1 LFSSI
6 ITDLLNLFYKLFIT
20 FRVKFKRNSKDDFIE
35 EQDKLT
41 LMKKILIFL
50 FGHHSKIPKYWSI
63 FKDSYRMLKVILPL
77 VKSNKLKF
85 CFKIIK
91 GHNYLKFQS
100 NLNNKKEYFK
110 NKYQF
115 NYDDWFSGNMNV
127 WEYYLENLKE
137 IKYLEIGSFEGR
149 SAVFVGEL
157 NNVKEVTCVDTFEGS
172 DEHNNINFDLVYNNC
187 SKNLKKL
194 NISYNLIKNSS
205 HNFFKIND
213 NKFNVIYIDGSH
225 FYNDVK
231 KDFINSMN
239 SLVEGGILI
248 CDDFFWFFYE
258 KKEDNPIGAILE
270 CYENN
275 KKNLEILFVNR
286 QIIFKKIKAKLN

>member
-1 LFSSI
+1 MTSLKRGV
-6 ITDLLNLFYKLFIT
+6 KLI
-20 FRVKFKRNSKDDFIE
+20 
-35 EQDKLT
+35 

-50 FGHHSKIPKYWSI
+50 FGHQSKIVKYWSI

-91 GHNYLKFQS
+91 SHNYLKFQS
-100 NLNNKKEYFK
+100 NLNNKKKYFK

-115 NYDDWFSGNMNV
+115 NYDDWFSNNMNV
-127 WEYYLENLKE
+127 WEYYLKNLKE

-172 DEHNNINFDLVYNNC
+172 DEHNNINFDLVYKNC

-194 NISYNLIKNSS
+194 NISYNLIKDSS
-205 HNFFKIND
+205 HNFFQIND

-225 FYNDVK
+225 FYKDVK
-231 KDFINSMN
+231 KDFINSM
-239 SLVEGGILI
+239 SCLVEGGILI

-258 KKEDNPIGAILE
+258 KKKDNPIGAILE
-270 CYENN
+270 CYENY
-275 KKNLEILFVNR
+275 KKNLEILFVNN
-286 QIIFKKIKAKLN
+286 QIIFKKIKVKLN

>member
-1 LFSSI
+1 MTSLKRGV
-6 ITDLLNLFYKLFIT
+6 KLI
-20 FRVKFKRNSKDDFIE
+20 
-35 EQDKLT
+35 

-50 FGHHSKIPKYWSI
+50 FGHQSKIVKYWSI

-77 VKSNKLKF
+77 VKSNKLEF

-91 GHNYLKFQS
+91 SHNYLKFQS

-115 NYDDWFSGNMNV
+115 NYDDWFSDNMNV
-127 WEYYLENLKE
+127 WEYYLKNLKE

-157 NNVKEVTCVDTFEGS
+157 NNVKEVTCVDTFEGG
-172 DEHNNINFDLVYNNC
+172 DEHNNINFDLVYKNC

-205 HNFFKIND
+205 HNFFQIND

-225 FYNDVK
+225 FYKDVK
-231 KDFINSMN
+231 KDFINSM
-239 SLVEGGILI
+239 SCLVEGGILI

-258 KKEDNPIGAILE
+258 KKKDNPIGAILE
-270 CYENN
+270 CYENY
-275 KKNLEILFVNR
+275 KKNLEILFVNN
-286 QIIFKKIKAKLN
+286 QIIFKKLKQN